1 MNFNEIALNLLLGI
15 VSGSVSGY
23 LISLYFKNKDEQT
36 KWKSDLDEDKQT
48 MSRFIDMVCLDFEQL
63 MDSSN
68 RENNDLLKLLKS
80 PPRFKSFKDLNK
92 IKPEHQTFTRDAY
105 ELFDEIY
112 YYLKEEVPEEPY
124 EIPQLDYVKFRARLR
139 KVQFNILMINRN
151 EIERSDSLN
160 SRLTE
165 P

>member
-1 MNFNEIALNLLLGI
+1 MNFNDLVLNLLLGI
-15 VSGSVSGY
+15 VSGCVSGY

-63 MDSSN
+63 MDSDD
-68 RENNDLLKLLKS
+68 RETKELLKLLKS
-80 PPRFKSFKDLNK
+80 PPRFNSFKDLNK

-105 ELFDEIY
+105 VLFEEIY
-112 YYLKEEVPEEPY
+112 FYLKEEVPEKAY
-124 EIPQLDYVKFRARLR
+124 EIPQLDYVNFRARLR
-139 KVQFNILMINRN
+139 KVQLNILMINRN

-160 SRLTE
+160 SKPTE